1 MTILFKQVTIA
12 SLAYVNNGYSTT
24 RNFPTMTIKSA
35 LIVDDS
41 KSARIMLQRLLEKM
55 DVITLGVE
63 SAEEA
68 ILYLEKQQPDIIFMD
83 HMMPGMDGLEAT
95 QTIKKNPKTQGIP
108 TIMYTSKEGDGYNT
122 LAMSHGASGVLP
134 KPANQQAVMAV
145 IDSLQAANDVA
156 DTNNHHG
163 DTHNVSLDIIEKMIQ
178 QRLNNSVLS
187 AKAEIAAGLD
197 GVSHQLLQT
206 QQERLTIAERSLK
219 QHLKP
224 LQITLSE
231 LSDDNMLFRRLQ
243 PQLQKQIMVIADKI
257 SRKKIDALNK
267 EQTAKLNAIKD
278 QQNTLIAEIAS
289 KSQAAMYK
297 GMIGGSILGAGIAIA
312 ASFII

>member
-1 MTILFKQVTIA
+1 
-12 SLAYVNNGYSTT
+12 
-24 RNFPTMTIKSA
+24 MTIKSA

-55 DVITLGVE
+55 NVITLGVE

-68 ILYLEKQQPDIIFMD
+68 LTYLENQHPDIIFMD

-95 QTIKKNPKTQGIP
+95 QTIKRNPKTQGIP

-145 IDSLQAANDVA
+145 IDSIQNTAANDVPEKA
-156 DTNNHHG
+156 PQMDANQ
-163 DTHNVSLDIIEKMIQ
+163 VSLEAFEKMIQ

-187 AKAEIAAGLD
+187 AKAEISAGLD

-206 QQERLTIAERSLK
+206 QQERLTIAERNLK
-219 QHLKP
+219 QQLTPIKVS
-224 LQITLSE
+224 LSE
-231 LSDDNMLFRRLQ
+231 LANDSVLFKRLQ
-243 PQLQKQIMVIADKI
+243 PQMQKQMMIIADKM
-257 SRKKIDALNK
+257 SRQKVDALDK
-267 EQTAKLNAIKD
+267 QQQSKIQAIEDK
-278 QQNTLIAEIAS
+278 QNNLLLEIAKQS
-289 KSQAAMYK
+289 KSAILK
-297 GMIGGSILGAGIAIA
+297 GMIGGAILGSAIGVGA
-312 ASFII
+312 VLFL

>member
-1 MTILFKQVTIA
+1 
-12 SLAYVNNGYSTT
+12 
-24 RNFPTMTIKSA
+24 MTIKSA

-55 DVITLGVE
+55 NVITLGVE

-68 ILYLEKQQPDIIFMD
+68 LTYLENQHPDIIFMD

-95 QTIKKNPKTQGIP
+95 QTIKRNPKTQGIP

-145 IDSLQAANDVA
+145 IDSLQNTAANDVPEKA
-156 DTNNHHG
+156 PQMDAHQ
-163 DTHNVSLDIIEKMIQ
+163 VSLETIEKMIQ

-187 AKAEIAAGLD
+187 AKAEISAGLD

-206 QQERLTIAERSLK
+206 QQERLTITERSLK
-219 QHLKP
+219 QQLTPIK
-224 LQITLSE
+224 ISLSE
-231 LSDDNMLFRRLQ
+231 LGNDSVLFKRLQ
-243 PQLQKQIMVIADKI
+243 PHMQKQMMVIADRI
-257 SRKKIDALNK
+257 SRQKVDALNK
-267 EQTAKLNAIKD
+267 QQQAKIQAIEER
-278 QQNTLIAEIAS
+278 QNNLLLEIAKQS
-289 KSQAAMYK
+289 NSAMFK
-297 GMIGGSILGAGIAIA
+297 GMIGGAILGAAIGVSA
-312 ASFII
+312 VLFL

>member
-1 MTILFKQVTIA
+1 
-12 SLAYVNNGYSTT
+12 
-24 RNFPTMTIKSA
+24 MTIKNA

-55 DVITLGVE
+55 NVIALGVE

-68 ILYLEKQQPDIIFMD
+68 LSYLENQQPDIIFMD

-95 QTIKKNPKTQGIP
+95 QTIKNNPKTKGIP
-108 TIMYTSKEGDGYNT
+108 TIMYTSKEGDGYNM

-145 IDSLQAANDVA
+145 IDSLENTAANDVA
-156 DTNNHHG
+156 DAKMNNSNT
-163 DTHNVSLDIIEKMIQ
+163 DQISLDVIEKMIQ
-178 QRLNNSVLS
+178 QRLNTSVLS

-206 QQERLTIAERSLK
+206 QQERLTIAERNLK

-224 LQITLSE
+224 LQLQLSALGDDSTL
-231 LSDDNMLFRRLQ
+231 FKRLQ
-243 PQLQKQIMVIADKI
+243 PHLQKQMMVIADKV

-267 EQTAKLNAIKD
+267 EYLLKIENIEE
-278 QQNTLIAEIAS
+278 QQGRLIAEIAN
-289 KSQAAMYK
+289 KSQLAMFK
-297 GMIGGSILGAGIAIA
+297 GIIGGALLGAIIAIA

>member
-1 MTILFKQVTIA
+1 
-12 SLAYVNNGYSTT
+12 
-24 RNFPTMTIKSA
+24 MTIKNA

-55 DVITLGVE
+55 NVIALGVE

-68 ILYLEKQQPDIIFMD
+68 LSYLENQQPDIIFMD

-95 QTIKKNPKTQGIP
+95 QTIKNNPKTKGIP
-108 TIMYTSKEGDGYNT
+108 TIMYTSKEGDGYNM

-145 IDSLQAANDVA
+145 IDSLENTAANDVA
-156 DTNNHHG
+156 DAKMNNSNT
-163 DTHNVSLDIIEKMIQ
+163 DQISLDVIEKMIQ
-178 QRLNNSVLS
+178 QRLNTSVLS

-206 QQERLTIAERSLK
+206 QQERLTIAERNLK

-224 LQITLSE
+224 LQLQLSALGDDSTL
-231 LSDDNMLFRRLQ
+231 FKRLQ
-243 PQLQKQIMVIADKI
+243 PHLQKQMMVIADKV

-267 EQTAKLNAIKD
+267 EYLLKIENIEE
-278 QQNTLIAEIAS
+278 QQGRLIAEIAN
-289 KSQAAMYK
+289 KSQQAMFK
-297 GMIGGSILGAGIAIA
+297 GIIGGALLGAIIAIA

>member
-1 MTILFKQVTIA
+1 
-12 SLAYVNNGYSTT
+12 
-24 RNFPTMTIKSA
+24 MTIKSA

-55 DVITLGVE
+55 NVITLGVE

-68 ILYLEKQQPDIIFMD
+68 LTYLENQHPDIIFMD

-95 QTIKKNPKTQGIP
+95 QTIKRNPKTQGIP

-145 IDSLQAANDVA
+145 IDSIQNTAANDVPEKA
-156 DTNNHHG
+156 PQMDANQ
-163 DTHNVSLDIIEKMIQ
+163 VSLEAFEKMIQ

-187 AKAEIAAGLD
+187 AKAEISAGLD

-206 QQERLTIAERSLK
+206 QQERLTIAERNLK
-219 QHLKP
+219 QQLTPIKVS
-224 LQITLSE
+224 LSE
-231 LSDDNMLFRRLQ
+231 LANDSVLFKRLQ
-243 PQLQKQIMVIADKI
+243 PQMQKQMMIIADKM
-257 SRKKIDALNK
+257 SRQKVDALDK
-267 EQTAKLNAIKD
+267 QQQSKIQAIEDK
-278 QQNTLIAEIAS
+278 QNNLLLEIAKQS
-289 KSQAAMYK
+289 KSAMLK
-297 GMIGGSILGAGIAIA
+297 GMIGGAILGAAIGVSA
-312 ASFII
+312 VLFL

>member
-1 MTILFKQVTIA
+1 
-12 SLAYVNNGYSTT
+12 
-24 RNFPTMTIKSA
+24 MTIKSA

-55 DVITLGVE
+55 NVITLGVE

-68 ILYLEKQQPDIIFMD
+68 LTYLENQHPDIIFMD

-95 QTIKKNPKTQGIP
+95 QTIKRNPKTQGIP

-145 IDSLQAANDVA
+145 IDSLQNTAANDVPEKA
-156 DTNNHHG
+156 PLMDAHQ
-163 DTHNVSLDIIEKMIQ
+163 VSLETIEKMIQ

-187 AKAEIAAGLD
+187 AKAEISAGLD

-219 QHLKP
+219 QQLTPIK
-224 LQITLSE
+224 ISISE
-231 LSDDNMLFRRLQ
+231 LSNDSVLFKRLQ
-243 PQLQKQIMVIADKI
+243 PHMQKQMMVIADRI
-257 SRKKIDALNK
+257 SRQKVDALNK
-267 EQTAKLNAIKD
+267 QQQAKIQAIEER
-278 QQNTLIAEIAS
+278 QNNLLLEIAKQS
-289 KSQAAMYK
+289 NSAMFK
-297 GMIGGSILGAGIAIA
+297 GMIGGAILGAAIGVSA
-312 ASFII
+312 VLFL

>member
-1 MTILFKQVTIA
+1 MTI
-12 SLAYVNNGYSTT
+12 
-24 RNFPTMTIKSA
+24 RNA

-41 KSARIMLQRLLEKM
+41 KSARMMLQRLLEKM
-55 DVITLGVE
+55 NVIALTVE

-68 ILYLEKQQPDIIFMD
+68 LSYLEEQQPDVIFMD

-95 QTIKKNPKTQGIP
+95 QTIKSNPKTQGIP

-122 LAMSHGASGVLP
+122 LAKSHGANGVLP

-145 IDSLQAANDVA
+145 IDSLEDAAANDVPA
-156 DTNNHHG
+156 SIESEQI
-163 DTHNVSLDIIEKMIQ
+163 SLEAIESLIKN
-178 QRLNNSVLS
+178 RLNSSVLS

-219 QHLKP
+219 QQIKP
-224 LQITLSE
+224 LQTQL
-231 LSDDNMLFRRLQ
+231 LDLNDNAILFKRIQ
-243 PQLQKQIMVIADKI
+243 PQLQKQMMVIADKI
-257 SRKKIDALNK
+257 SRKKVETLSK
-267 EQTAKLNAIKD
+267 EHTLKI
-278 QQNTLIAEIAS
+278 QQLEVQQSKIIAEISS
-289 KSQAAMYK
+289 KANQAMFK
-297 GMIGGSILGAGIAIA
+297 GMIGGALIGSMIAIG

>member
-1 MTILFKQVTIA
+1 
-12 SLAYVNNGYSTT
+12 
-24 RNFPTMTIKSA
+24 MTIKSA

-55 DVITLGVE
+55 NVITLGVE

-68 ILYLEKQQPDIIFMD
+68 LTYLESQHPDIIFMD

-95 QTIKKNPKTQGIP
+95 QTIKSNPKTQGIP

-145 IDSLQAANDVA
+145 IDSLQNTAANDVPHKA
-156 DTNNHHG
+156 QQMDSQQ
-163 DTHNVSLDIIEKMIQ
+163 VSLEAIEKMIQ

-187 AKAEIAAGLD
+187 AKAEISAGLD

-219 QHLKP
+219 QQLTPIK
-224 LQITLSE
+224 ISISE
-231 LSDDNMLFRRLQ
+231 LSNDGVLFKRLQ
-243 PQLQKQIMVIADKI
+243 PHMQKQMMVIADKI
-257 SRKKIDALNK
+257 SRQKVDALNK
-267 EQTAKLNAIKD
+267 QQQAKIQAIEE
-278 QQNTLIAEIAS
+278 QQNNLLLEITKQS
-289 KSQAAMYK
+289 NSAMLK
-297 GMIGGSILGAGIAIA
+297 GMIGGAILGAAIGVGVVL
-312 ASFII
+312 FL